1 MTHMNPS
8 SDRVSASQD
17 MQSIITRLLP
27 SLRCRMV
34 QTLRV
39 WKQEHFLSVNQPNLS
54 HAIRHKRNGPTP
66 FDKLKELCS
75 VQSWRKKLEKLD
87 AEENQR
93 RQREVI
99 ESAYNAWMNR
109 VEADKPASA
118 DEAKIKTWKEWLSRL
133 LAPTQKDL
141 VERPKLRR
149 RRSKS
154 ADTKESGQAS
164 EMSFKPLREVTDL
177 EKAIAKLTTLD
188 PTLPATLNEL
198 VRLDPNYNTA
208 DFELECKHDLIP
220 NIMGAAL
227 AQDAELVRDWCTG
240 PARTRFEGAIAR
252 DKKEGLVSCSSLL
265 WVDFLRVSAGRLTES
280 GPVVDITFT
289 ATLVLCERDRAGR
302 VVKGDPDDVRRV
314 GYVWSM
320 HRDPDE
326 TDPKAAWRLCD
337 FKITEPETF
346 F

>member
-1 MTHMNPS
+1 MYGLIGNIQGGIE
-8 SDRVSASQD
+8 DGD
-17 MQSIITRLLP
+17 FLILL
-27 SLRCRMV
+27 SLV
-34 QTLRV
+34 
-39 WKQEHFLSVNQPNLS
+39 HFMDGGARIKIEDV
-54 HAIRHKRNGPTP
+54 AA
-66 FDKLKELCS
+66 
-75 VQSWRKKLEKLD
+75 LD
-87 AEENQR
+87 
-93 RQREVI
+93 
-99 ESAYNAWMNR
+99 
-109 VEADKPASA
+109 P
-118 DEAKIKTWKEWLSRL
+118 AKIKRTWKEWLFRPF
-133 LAPTQKDL
+133 APTLKDP
-141 VERPKLRR
+141 VERPKLR

-164 EMSFKPLREVTDL
+164 EMSFKPLREVSGL

-198 VRLDPNYNTA
+198 VRLDSNYNTA
-208 DFELECKHDLIP
+208 DFEHDCKHDLIP
-220 NIMGAAL
+220 NMMGAAL

-289 ATLVLCERDRAGR
+289 ATLVLCERDRTGR

-346 F
+346 L